1 MSAVSR
7 ELVYKCNTRSHVD
20 PKMIPILECGFVG
33 SVTLVTLICH
43 KGPMIFTEMNFF
55 YTEQCKSLKLKL
67 GRIVIILK
75 CEDWKDRYI
84 QEKFV

>member
-1 MSAVSR
+1 
-7 ELVYKCNTRSHVD
+7 
-20 PKMIPILECGFVG
+20 
-33 SVTLVTLICH
+33 
-43 KGPMIFTEMNFF
+43 MIFTEMNFF